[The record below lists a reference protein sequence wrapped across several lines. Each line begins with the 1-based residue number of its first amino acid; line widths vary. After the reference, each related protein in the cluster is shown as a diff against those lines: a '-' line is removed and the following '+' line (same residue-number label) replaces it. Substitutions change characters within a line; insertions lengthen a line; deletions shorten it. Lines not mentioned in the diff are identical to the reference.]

1 VILLETKEYAL
12 LAAEAATEK
21 KATDVVV
28 LDVASTLVI
37 TDYFII
43 ASGSTDRQVRAVAEE
58 IEHKLKEAGL
68 RVIGREGEREAKWIL
83 LDFGDVVAH
92 VFQPDERE
100 FYRLEKLWS
109 DAEQLLLAAETE
121 DATPAVGEESSSS

>member
-1 VILLETKEYAL
+1 MILLETKEYAL

>member
-1 VILLETKEYAL
+1 MILLETKEYAL

-43 ASGSTDRQVRAVAEE
+43 ASGTTDRQVRAVAEE

-109 DAEQLLLAAETE
+109 DAEQLLLAVETE
-121 DATPAVGEESSSS
+121 DAAPVVGEESSSS

>member
-1 VILLETKEYAL
+1 MILLETKEYAL

-109 DAEQLLLAAETE
+109 DAEQLLLAPETE
-121 DATPAVGEESSSS
+121 DAAPAVGEESSSS

>member
-1 VILLETKEYAL
+1 MLEIKEFAL
-12 LAAEAATEK
+12 IAANAAAEK

-28 LDVASTLVI
+28 LDVAQSLVI

-43 ASGSTDRQVRAVAEE
+43 ASGSTDRQVRSIAEE
-58 IEHKLKEAGL
+58 IEGQLKQAGL
-68 RVIGREGEREAKWIL
+68 RAVGREGEREAKWIL
-83 LDFGDVVAH
+83 LDFGDIVAH

-109 DAEQLLLAAETE
+109 DAEALELPAEVRNPS
-121 DATPAVGEESSSS
+121 PASDSGNASS